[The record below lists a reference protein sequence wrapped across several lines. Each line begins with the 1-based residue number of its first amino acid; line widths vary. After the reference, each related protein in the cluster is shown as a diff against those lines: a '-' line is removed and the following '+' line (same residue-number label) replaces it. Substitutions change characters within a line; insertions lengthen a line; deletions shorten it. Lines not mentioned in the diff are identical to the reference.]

1 MTFTAPPDAVVH
13 SGRTIGKPDGPPE
26 WHPEFGCRVGTFT
39 VRHAE
44 LDDVRWQSRECLMFH
59 VPRHLRGPYRPDELA
74 NFDPDYEYRVDP
86 ASGMR
91 LCESITRSRQSPFP
105 RECRRKATNRQPHCE
120 NHGARLHPH
129 DKADANINFKDPA
142 AMTRLELLEAGYID
156 VDDLTDDELRNGV
169 APKGKHLRVSKDVY
183 QKITQRHFAR
193 AQELLAEGLLPAVQA
208 LNHIA
213 QGSAYEPA
221 DRIKAATYIV
231 ERVMG
236 KTPDVLITKAIKE
249 PWEELVA
256 GVATLSREE
265 SRARRQ
271 AAGPGGDTID
281 AEVVEPEHDWT
292 SEDAEGA
299 ADYGGSTQSAA
310 VERYVDRDVRRP
322 DVESVVPQEDSAANV
337 EAAKVATQR
346 RYKMRS
352 AGRASAEDG
361 PIVLGSKDAMSAA
374 DVTLGSPGEDRVR

>member
-13 SGRTIGKPDGPPE
+13 SGRTIGNPDGPPE
-26 WHPEFGCRVGTFT
+26 WHAEFGCRVGTFIT
-39 VRHAE
+39 RHAE
-44 LDDVRWQSRECLMFH
+44 LDDVRWQQRDCLMFH

-74 NFDPDYEYRVDP
+74 NFDPDYDYRIDP
-86 ASGMR
+86 LSGMR
-91 LCESITRSRQSPFP
+91 LCESITRPRQSAQEP
-105 RECRRKATNRQPHCE
+105 RECRRKAANRQPYCE
-120 NHGARLHPH
+120 NHGSRLHPL

-169 APKGKHLRVSKDVY
+169 APKGKHLRVSKEVY
-183 QKITQRHFAR
+183 QKITQRHFQR
-193 AQELLAEGLLPAVQA
+193 AQELMAEGLLPAVQA

-281 AEVVEPEHDWT
+281 AEVVDSAPECGD
-292 SEDAEGA
+292 SQEARLPVRQVDADSGWRSDVE
-299 ADYGGSTQSAA
+299 A
-310 VERYVDRDVRRP
+310 VEV
-322 DVESVVPQEDSAANV
+322 QEDSAANL
-337 EAAKVATQR
+337 EATKAETRR

-352 AGRASAEDG
+352 AGRASVEDG
-361 PIVLGSKDAMSAA
+361 PIVLGSKDAEAAA
-374 DVTLGSPGEDRVR
+374 DVTLGSPGCDGVR

>member
-1 MTFTAPPDAVVH
+1 MTFTAPSNTVVH
-13 SGRTIGKPDGPPE
+13 SGRTIGMPDGPDE
-26 WHPEFGCRVGTFT
+26 WHPEFGCRVGTFVT
-39 VRHAE
+39 RHAE
-44 LDDVRWQSRECLMFH
+44 LDAVHLQSVPCLMFH
-59 VPRHLRGPYRPDELA
+59 VPKHFRGPFRPEELA
-74 NFDPDYEYRVDP
+74 NFDPDYEYRIDHTGFV
-86 ASGMR
+86 M
-91 LCESITRSRQSPFP
+91 CEALTRGKPSRHEP
-105 RECRRKATNRQPHCE
+105 RECMRKASNRQFLCQA
-120 NHGARLHPH
+120 HGGRLHPL
-129 DKADANINFKDPA
+129 DKTDANINHKDPA
-142 AMTRLELLEAGYID
+142 AMSRLELLEAGYID

-169 APKGKHLRVSKDVY
+169 APGKKHLRVSKEVY

-193 AQELLAEGLLPAVQA
+193 AQELMSEGLLPAVQA

-221 DRIKAATYIV
+221 DRIKAATYII

-281 AEVVEPEHDWT
+281 AEVVEPEEDSTDDSPT
-292 SEDAEGA
+292 SD
-299 ADYGGSTQSAA
+299 GGRPKPWLPVRT
-310 VERYVDRDVRRP
+310 VDPDSGWS
-322 DVESVVPQEDSAANV
+322 DVETVGDQDDSAENLDAV
-337 EAAKVATQR
+337 KAATQK

-352 AGRASAEDG
+352 AGRASEEDG
-361 PIVLGSKDAMSAA
+361 PIVLGSKDAEAAA
-374 DVTLGSPGEDRVR
+374 DVTLGSPGRDQVR

>member
-1 MTFTAPPDAVVH
+1 MSFTAPPDAVVH
-13 SGRTIGKPDGPPE
+13 SGRTMGKPDGEPV
-26 WHPEFGCRVGTFT
+26 WRPEFGCRVGTFT
-39 VRHAE
+39 QRHAE
-44 LDDVRWQSRECLMFH
+44 MDDVRMQSTPCLMFH

-74 NFDPDYEYRVDP
+74 DFNPDYEYRIDP
-86 ASGMR
+86 LSGMR
-91 LCESITRSRQSPFP
+91 LCEELTRPRQSAQEP
-105 RECRRKATNRQPHCE
+105 RECRRKASNRQPFCE
-120 NHGARLHPH
+120 AHGSRLHPM

-142 AMTRLELLEAGYID
+142 NMTRLELLEAGYID
-156 VDDLTDDELRNGV
+156 VDDLTDEELRNGV
-169 APKGKHLRVSKDVY
+169 APKRKHLRVSKEIY

-193 AQELLAEGLLPAVQA
+193 AQELMAEGLLPAVQA

-221 DRIKAATYIV
+221 DRIKAATYII

-271 AAGPGGDTID
+271 GAGSGGDTID
-281 AEVVEPEHDWT
+281 AEVVEAEPDSPDDSGTPDESRPT
-292 SEDAEGA
+292 SCGLPVRQVDAYAGRVDVE
-299 ADYGGSTQSAA
+299 A
-310 VERYVDRDVRRP
+310 VEVQD
-322 DVESVVPQEDSAANV
+322 DSEANA
-337 EAAKVATQR
+337 EAVKAATQR

-352 AGRASAEDG
+352 AGRASVEDG
-361 PIVLGSKDAMSAA
+361 PIVLGSKDAEAAA
-374 DVTLGSPGEDRVR
+374 DVTLGSPGRDQVR